1 MIRHFVFNIGFNK
14 SYSDID
20 LLCYENHNIWLVSHK
35 KYLSDGSSPFI
46 KILAYVLQEHSV
58 QQNIFRIY
66 NAVNNLIIQDD
77 TNYFNGLSELNSAS
91 TESLLI

>member
-1 MIRHFVFNIGFNK
+1 MIKHFVFNIGFSK
-14 SYSDID
+14 SYSDVD
-20 LLCYENHNIWLVSHK
+20 LECYENNNIWLVSLK

-46 KILAYVLQEHSV
+46 KILAYVLQENSL

-66 NAVNNLIIQDD
+66 NTVNNLIMQDE

-91 TESLLI
+91 TDIFSI